1 MRRNLMAVSVLLMA
15 TLTTYPAVAGSEPE
29 VGQVFRDCES
39 CPEMVVVPS
48 GGYEM
53 GKPTHELGWAH
64 DGNSIGPVHP
74 VTIAAA
80 FAVSRYEVTFA
91 EWDACVAQGGCNA
104 YRPDDMGW
112 GRGNRPVINVSW
124 KDARAFVAWLHS
136 KTGHP
141 YRLLSESEWE
151 YVARA
156 GTQTA
161 FHTGD
166 RITADQANFNGT
178 YTYNGSFQ
186 SVFRMQTIEVG
197 SFPAN
202 NFGLFDVHGNVSE
215 WVEDCFDRS
224 DAGASSDGTAR
235 PADDCIGH
243 VLRGGSWTSDPW
255 FVRSAN
261 RVRNHIEGRNHNIGF
276 RVARTLGQ

>member
-15 TLTTYPAVAGSEPE
+15 TLTTYPTVAGSEPE
-29 VGQVFRDCES
+29 VGKVFRDCES

-48 GGYEM
+48 GSYEM

-64 DGNSIGPVHP
+64 DGNPIGPVHP

-91 EWDACVAQGGCNA
+91 EWDACVAEGGCNV
-104 YRPDDMGW
+104 YQPDDMGW